1 MQPVAG
7 PYSCPRVT
15 GLSHQSHRAFTHSK
29 PIRHNW
35 RVGVRACGQLA
46 APTETKQSNTNQIM
60 KQRLKNPL
68 QAKACSFIAITIAVT
83 TMAASNAVVD
93 HIKVFNENVSGVPSA
108 NPVAVG
114 DNVYS
119 PEFAPGLVAEGLDL
133 LENPSGVITRFGN
146 LSGGARTEPDEN
158 TYLILDHNPGG
169 PTPDYDYGR
178 HFLFQGHENSG
189 NLAYVTRIN
198 LDVASPDHRITLLTP
213 VGGNGLTGF
222 NSIDGS
228 TWNPFSG
235 TMLFAQE
242 AGANGGVIEMG
253 ADFDPNTGGGSGLRT
268 LYGSLGRGG
277 YEGIH
282 PDDSGNIWIVE
293 DVGGSTVMN
302 NGRNPNSFVY
312 RFVPTSPDD
321 LTHGKL
327 QALQVSIDG
336 NPIVFVPVDAGHP
349 NGDTRSQNQLLL
361 HTVGASWPV
370 QWVTVHD
377 TAINGTG
384 PFDANAL
391 AKAAGATPFK
401 RPENGQFQPGSH
413 FRTFFF
419 VITGDTDNTAG
430 TDPVLAARGAWGGI
444 FRVDLNAN
452 GDSGNISLVV
462 LGDADH
468 AAFDNIT
475 FVDDRDTILVT
486 EDRGDSL
493 HDQLDKLDSIWAYKL
508 NEQHPDRNIAARFVA
523 LGLDRV
529 ATDEDNEPTG
539 LHISEGDAT
548 IGGLIGTRVFRKDRA
563 MLFFTEQHGE
573 NNLFEV
579 VPRD

>member
-1 MQPVAG
+1 MK
-7 PYSCPRVT
+7 
-15 GLSHQSHRAFTHSK
+15 FT
-29 PIRHNW
+29 R
-35 RVGVRACGQLA
+35 
-46 APTETKQSNTNQIM
+46 
-60 KQRLKNPL
+60 KNSL
-68 QAKACSFIAITIAVT
+68 QAKSCSLVVTTIALAA
-83 TMAASNAVVD
+83 MAASNAAADNVR
-93 HIKVFNENVSGVPSA
+93 VFNKIVSGVPGA
-108 NPVAVG
+108 NPEIIT
-114 DNVYS
+114 DNVLS

-133 LENPSGVITRFGN
+133 LENPSGPITKFGN
-146 LSGGARTEPDEN
+146 LSDGSRTEPDEN

-169 PTPDYDYGR
+169 PTQGYDYGR
-178 HFLFQGHENSG
+178 HFLFQGHENAG
-189 NLAYVTRIN
+189 NRAHVTRIN
-198 LDVASPDHRITLLTP
+198 LDVAHPDHRITLLTP
-213 VGGNGLTGF
+213 ADANGLTGF

-228 TWNPFSG
+228 TWDPFSR
-235 TMLFAQE
+235 TMLFTQE

-253 ADFDPNTGGGSGLRT
+253 ADFDPNTGAGAGLRT

-282 PDDSGNIWIVE
+282 PDDSGNIWMAE
-293 DVGGSTVMN
+293 DVGGTTVMN
-302 NGRNPNSFVY
+302 NGRNPNSFIY

-327 QALQVSIDG
+327 QALQVSISG

-377 TAINGTG
+377 SAINGTN

-413 FRTFFF
+413 FRTFVF
-419 VITGDTDNTAG
+419 VVTGDTDSTAG

-452 GDSGNISLVV
+452 RESGNISLVV

-468 AAFDNIT
+468 ASFDNVT
-475 FVDDRDTILVT
+475 FVDDKDTILVT
-486 EDRGDSL
+486 EDRGDML
-493 HDQLDKLDSIWAYKL
+493 HDQLNKLDSIWAYKL
-508 NEQHPDRNIAARFVA
+508 NQQHPERSIAARFVG
-523 LGLDRV
+523 LGEDRMAPI
-529 ATDEDNEPTG
+529 ATEEDNEPTG
-539 LHISEGDAT
+539 LHMSEGDST
-548 IGGLIGTRVFRKDRA
+548 IHGLIGTREFRKDRA
-563 MLFFTEQHGE
+563 MLFFTQQHGE
-573 NNLFEV
+573 NNLFDV
-579 VPRD
+579 SPLD

>member
-1 MQPVAG
+1 MIKLT
-7 PYSCPRVT
+7 R
-15 GLSHQSHRAFTHSK
+15 
-29 PIRHNW
+29 
-35 RVGVRACGQLA
+35 
-46 APTETKQSNTNQIM
+46 
-60 KQRLKNPL
+60 KNSL
-68 QAKACSFIAITIAVT
+68 QAKSCSLV
-83 TMAASNAVVD
+83 AASIALAVMGVSNAAADNVR
-93 HIKVFNENVSGVPSA
+93 VFNKIVSGVPGA
-108 NPVAVG
+108 NPEIIT
-114 DNVYS
+114 DNVLS

-133 LENPSGVITRFGN
+133 LENPSGPITKFGN
-146 LSGGARTEPDEN
+146 LSDGSRTEPDEN

-169 PTPDYDYGR
+169 PTQGYDYGR
-178 HFLFQGHENSG
+178 HFLFQGHENAG
-189 NLAYVTRIN
+189 NRAHVTRIN
-198 LDVASPDHRITLLTP
+198 LGVAHPDHRITLLTP
-213 VGGNGLTGF
+213 ADANGFTGF

-228 TWNPFSG
+228 TWDPFSR
-235 TMLFAQE
+235 TMLFTQE

-253 ADFDPNTGGGSGLRT
+253 ADFDPNTGAGAGLRT

-282 PDDSGNIWIVE
+282 PDDSGNIWMAE
-293 DVGGSTVMN
+293 DVGGTTVMN
-302 NGRNPNSFVY
+302 NGRNPNSFIY

-327 QALQVSIDG
+327 QALQVSING

-377 TAINGTG
+377 TAINGTN

-413 FRTFFF
+413 FRTFVF
-419 VITGDTDNTAG
+419 VVTGDTDNTAG

-452 GDSGNISLVV
+452 CESGNISLVV

-468 AAFDNIT
+468 ASFDNVT
-475 FVDDRDTILVT
+475 FVDDKDTILVT
-486 EDRGDSL
+486 EDRGDML
-493 HDQLDKLDSIWAYKL
+493 HDQLNKLDSIWAYKL
-508 NEQHPDRNIAARFVA
+508 NQQHPDRSIAARFVG
-523 LGLDRV
+523 LGEDRMAPI
-529 ATDEDNEPTG
+529 ATEEDNEPTG
-539 LHISEGDAT
+539 LHMSEGDST
-548 IGGLIGTRVFRKDRA
+548 IHGLIGTREFRKDRA
-563 MLFFTEQHGE
+563 MLFFTQQHGE

-579 VPRD
+579 LPID